1 LLPAAI
7 TAALIAAYAVDVPY
21 HDQFELIPHLDRLY
35 SGGLRWAD
43 FDKQHNEHRILV
55 PQTLFMLLA
64 WLTRFDVRAE
74 LIPNFLA
81 TLLTGFLIFRIWMG
95 TAPPVRLPWYFL
107 LPCSALLFGWRQYES
122 LLWGACLVN
131 TVTVLGVTATLYFL
145 WRSETGTGFYA
156 LALAAAFCA
165 SFSQGSGLLAWPLGL
180 GMLALMDLPF
190 ITKVRRMTGWCFIG
204 FLVMVAYF
212 ANYRQQV
219 NPWPTGI
226 RYVLSH
232 PWEAAQ
238 YSLIYLG
245 SPLAGTPAQARL
257 AGLILAA
264 LLAAVLWYG
273 VRDARFRRSALPAL
287 GILAYVLATAPLVL
301 NARLG
306 LGVAQAYSSRYTVT
320 TNLAPVALL
329 LCWAY
334 LRSRSRVHALVFHG
348 LAGVILVGVLL
359 GYHQGFRAMRS
370 DYQLKLAARASMQCF
385 EQAPDSALAPVL
397 YPDAKRVRQD
407 AAILRRH
414 RLSVFRDRIP
424 ECGSAARVP

>member
-1 LLPAAI
+1 MLPAAI
-7 TAALIAAYAVDVPY
+7 TAALVAAFAVDVPY

-55 PQTLFMLLA
+55 PQTLFILLA
-64 WLTRFDVRAE
+64 WLTRFDARAE

-81 TLLTGFLIFRIWMG
+81 TLLTGFLIFRIWIR
-95 TAPPVRLPWYFL
+95 TPPPVRLPWYFL

-131 TVTVLGVTATLYFL
+131 TLTVLGVVATVYFL
-145 WRSETGTGFYA
+145 WRSETGTGYYA
-156 LALAAAFCA
+156 LALATAFGA

-180 GMLALMDLPF
+180 GILALTDLPF

-204 FLVMVAYF
+204 FLVMVVYF
-212 ANYRQQV
+212 ANYRPQV

-226 RYVLSH
+226 RHVLSH

-238 YSLIYLG
+238 YAFIYLG

-257 AGLILAA
+257 IGLILAP
-264 LLAAVLWYG
+264 LLAAIFWYG
-273 VRDARFRRSALPAL
+273 LRDDRFRRSVLPVL
-287 GILAYVLATAPLVL
+287 GILAYVVATAPMVL

-320 TNLAPVALL
+320 TGLAPVALL
-329 LCWAY
+329 FCWAY
-334 LRSRSRVHALVFHG
+334 LRSRSRARALVFYS
-348 LAGVILVGVLL
+348 LAGLMILGVFL
-359 GYHQGFRAMRS
+359 GYQQGFRAMRT

-385 EQAPDSALAPVL
+385 EQAPESALAPVL
-397 YPDAKRVRQD
+397 YPDARRVRQD
-407 AAILRRH
+407 ADTLRRH
-414 RLSVFRDRIP
+414 RLSIFRHGIP
-424 ECGSAARVP
+424 ECESAARIR